1 MSDNAITVDIS
12 DFDNMLAEYVVLSR
26 QSVSKAIAHQLGNWC
41 FEAQKLVK
49 RAQKEMIGK
58 ARNEFKLIS
67 WLLTH
72 NSDGSQKEK
81 VMFSKETVN
90 WKPSKNKAG
99 ESTMREIRDVETI
112 NMGAAYRINKKG
124 NIVRKASIGR
134 FVNQQ
139 RKQGRMQYF
148 SRAYAKDFALRH
160 MNKRKNAA
168 LFSSM
173 FLLKM
178 AIEAGSGQGA
188 RQEKSGSG
196 IAVNHEIED
205 SGNALQT
212 AIISR
217 YRFHLPKT
225 YALQD
230 NQKSADHAEQVSM
243 AALQSTVELII
254 PNMEEYIASHLPGQ
268 EGFKGVG

>member
-1 MSDNAITVDIS
+1 MSDGAITVDFS
-12 DFDNMLAEYVVLSR
+12 DVDNMLAQYVVLSR
-26 QSVSKAIAHQLGNWC
+26 KTVSAAIAHHLGNWC
-41 FEAQKLVK
+41 FEAQNLVK

-90 WKPSKNKAG
+90 WKSGKNKSG
-99 ESTMREIRDVETI
+99 EATMREMRDVETF
-112 NMGAAYRINKKG
+112 GATKSYMDKKG
-124 NIVRKASIGR
+124 NIRLRKTGFRS
-134 FVNQQ
+134 VKTQ
-139 RKQGRMQYF
+139 RAQGRMQYF

-168 LFSSM
+168 FFSSM

-178 AIEAGSGQGA
+178 AIRAGSGQGA

-196 IAVNHEIED
+196 ISVENQIED
-205 SGNALQT
+205 ADSLLKS
-212 AIISR
+212 AIVSR
-217 YRFHLPKT
+217 YRFHLPRT

-230 NQKSADHAEQVSM
+230 NQRSADHAEQVSM
-243 AALQSTVELII
+243 AALQSTVDGIL
-254 PNMEEYIASHLPGQ
+254 PNMEQYIARKMDEIQHG
-268 EGFKGVG
+268 GRAA